1 MFHRNQELFSVY
13 NRLLEHEG
21 DTLFLSGA
29 QVTLYDD
36 LPPYH
41 LNSFMG
47 WFLQKVIVLP
57 VLITVHLV
65 DQKQQKK
72 MEMRGLTSS
81 RLHQVICT
89 SVFCG
94 L

>member
-1 MFHRNQELFSVY
+1 MFHRNQELFSVCS
-13 NRLLEHEG
+13 RLLEHEG
-21 DTLFLSGA
+21 DIFFLSGA

-36 LPPYH
+36 LPPDH
-41 LNSFMG
+41 LNSFME
-47 WFLQKVIVLP
+47 WFLQKVIILP

-81 RLHQVICT
+81 RLHQVIYM
-89 SVFCG
+89 SVSCG

>member
-1 MFHRNQELFSVY
+1 MFHRNQELFSLY
-13 NRLLEHEG
+13 GRLLEHEG
-21 DTLFLSGA
+21 DTLLLSGA

-36 LPPYH
+36 LPSDH
-41 LNSFMG
+41 LNSFME
-47 WFLQKVIVLP
+47 WFLQKVIILP

-65 DQKQQKK
+65 DQKQQKR

-81 RLHQVICT
+81 QLHQVIYT
-89 SVFCG
+89 SVSCG

>member
-1 MFHRNQELFSVY
+1 MFHRNQEIFSLY
-13 NRLLEHEG
+13 SRLLEHEG

-36 LPPYH
+36 LPPDH
-41 LNSFMG
+41 LNSFME
-47 WFLQKVIVLP
+47 WFLQKVIILP
-57 VLITVHLV
+57 VLIAVHLV
-65 DQKQQKK
+65 DQKQQKR

-81 RLHQVICT
+81 RLRQVIYM
-89 SVFCG
+89 SVSCG